1 MINFKLFETKEEI
14 IKYLKETKD
23 IPCQT
28 SKEAEKYLR
37 EHLPKESYYQ
47 NKIIRHIKE
56 LIPSA
61 FVWKAAAGPY
71 SRGGIPDICAVI
83 DGQYFG
89 FEVKRPFIGVLS
101 DLQQRTISQIQ
112 CAGGK
117 AYVVTYPEEVT
128 EILRNETEIMISVSM
143 DQSFYREL
151 MEKEQKQVQK
161 DYGNAFTVLDPRY
174 MYEW

>member
-1 MINFKLFETKEEI
+1 MIDFKLFKTKAEI
-14 IKYLKETKD
+14 IKYLKETED

-71 SRGGIPDICAVI
+71 SRGGIPDICAIVN
-83 DGQYFG
+83 GQYFG

-101 DLQQRTISQIQ
+101 EIQKQTIKQIQ
-112 CAGGK
+112 NAGGK

-128 EILRNETEIMISVSM
+128 EIL
-143 DQSFYREL
+143 
-151 MEKEQKQVQK
+151 EKEKKEV
-161 DYGNAFTVLDPRY
+161 YVFGNYINVFKK
-174 MYEW
+174 

>member
-1 MINFKLFETKEEI
+1 MIDFKLFKTKAEI
-14 IKYLKETKD
+14 IKYLKETED

-47 NKIIRHIKE
+47 NKIIKHIKK

-71 SRGGIPDICAVI
+71 NRGGIPDICAVI

-101 DLQQRTISQIQ
+101 DLQEQTISQIQ

-117 AYVVTYPEEVT
+117 AYVVTYPDEVT
-128 EILRNETEIMISVSM
+128 EILRNS
-143 DQSFYREL
+143 
-151 MEKEQKQVQK
+151 
-161 DYGNAFTVLDPRY
+161 
-174 MYEW
+174 